1 MKKIAFIV
9 LFSVAGFVALS
20 QAKVEV
26 GLKGGLNL
34 ASISQD
40 KTTGVDLS
48 SKTGYH
54 FGAYGLVKVLSFG
67 IQPEILY
74 STAGT
79 NVTVSSVG
87 QDFSQDL
94 VYLNIPVMV
103 KFYLPLGF
111 NLQAGPQFGQLMSV
125 SGKDASGNKLT
136 SSSYKDADTSIA
148 VGAGLDAPFGLN
160 VAARYIIGLSD
171 ISAGT
176 GSGDSKNRTFQ
187 LSVGFK
193 LFGVGN

>member
-1 MKKIAFIV
+1 MKKLAFLI
-9 LFSVAGFVALS
+9 LFSAAGIVALS

-40 KTTGVDLS
+40 KTTGVDMS

-79 NVTVSSVG
+79 NMSVQTIG

-94 VYLNIPVMV
+94 VYLNIPVMI

-125 SGKDASGNKLT
+125 SGKDSNGNKLT
-136 SSSYKDADTSIA
+136 KTSYKDADTSIVA
-148 VGAGLDAPFGLN
+148 GFGLDAPFGLN
-160 VAARYIIGLSD
+160 VAARYIVGLSD

-187 LSVGFK
+187 LSIGFK